1 MLTEAWA
8 PAHPSLAGSA
18 RPVFCLSLLP
28 GEVRKET
35 GPPSPADSHTQ
46 RAFVCAARPDMTS
59 MTIEAQDVRLALSH
73 LILSLTPSQGPLR
86 GPPRLSQPLCQAWR
100 KRGRPEASHSLEC
113 IMKSPARG
121 RKGLCFRQGWIP
133 GLHCAALVLQKKVV
147 TVSDVIWPGSSER
160 GHFAS
165 AP

>member
-28 GEVRKET
+28 REVRKET

-59 MTIEAQDVRLALSH
+59 MTIGAQDVRLALSH
-73 LILSLTPSQGPLR
+73 LILSLTPSQGPLPGPSSAFPAIVPGLAEER
-86 GPPRLSQPLCQAWR
+86 PPRGFPQPGMHNEVTSPRKKRPLFPTGLDSGSALCSSGPPKESGDC
-100 KRGRPEASHSLEC
+100 
-113 IMKSPARG
+113 
-121 RKGLCFRQGWIP
+121 
-133 GLHCAALVLQKKVV
+133 
-147 TVSDVIWPGSSER
+147 
-160 GHFAS
+160 
-165 AP
+165 